1 MCGVDRRAER
11 TFPRMRIAFAV
22 SALLTLS
29 LAAAPAAAQSSQ
41 SAALAEDL
49 SKKMTASK
57 LTYLAAPDSSA
68 PDRFVG
74 VFHIPQ
80 IELRLVAGQYTAP
93 TLMNESILKQAW
105 QDAYVELSSASVP
118 NTRIIIDDLQAN
130 GLKANPGKGGA
141 PDAFVNGSKRVDF
154 NGEWNAQKITETQY
168 REAFAKAEA
177 EYVRALQLLLAQI
190 K

>member
-1 MCGVDRRAER
+1 MRGVDGRAER
-11 TFPRMRIAFAV
+11 MYARMCLALAV
-22 SALLTLS
+22 SGLVTCS
-29 LAAAPAAAQSSQ
+29 LAATPVAAQSSP
-41 SAALAEDL
+41 SATLAEDL
-49 SKKMTASK
+49 SKKMTAGK

-93 TLMNESILKQAW
+93 ALMNESILKQAW

-118 NTRIIIDDLQAN
+118 NTRIVIDDLQAN
-130 GLKANPGKGGA
+130 GLKANPAKGGA
-141 PDAFVNGSKRVDF
+141 PDAFVNGNKRVDF
-154 NGEWNAQKITETQY
+154 NGEWNAQKITEAQY
-168 REAFAKAEA
+168 REAFVKAEA